1 VVSDYLDEVVSDIAI
16 AVPLKVVVDAGNGAT
31 GPWHRRCWRSSAAR
45 CMPCNCEVD
54 GRFPHPA
61 RIRATRSNLQAL
73 VARSWPGKADFG
85 VAYDGDGDRLA
96 VVTGSGGSCARTR
109 LMMLF
114 ARDVVSRNPGADVV
128 YDVKCSRNWRSWS
141 PASAAARCCGR
152 PATP

>member
-16 AVPLKVVVDAGNGAT
+16 AVPLKIVVDAGNGAT

-45 CMPCNCEVD
+45 SALNCDVD
-54 GRFPHPA
+54 GRFPH
-61 RIRATRSNLQAL
+61 RSPDTGNEDNLKAL
-73 VARSWPGKADFG
+73 VAEVISAKADFG

-96 VVTGSGGSCARTR
+96 VVTGSGEILRTDR

-128 YDVKCSRNWRSWS
+128 YDVKCSRSWRSSS
-141 PASAAARCCGR
+141 PASAAARCCGK